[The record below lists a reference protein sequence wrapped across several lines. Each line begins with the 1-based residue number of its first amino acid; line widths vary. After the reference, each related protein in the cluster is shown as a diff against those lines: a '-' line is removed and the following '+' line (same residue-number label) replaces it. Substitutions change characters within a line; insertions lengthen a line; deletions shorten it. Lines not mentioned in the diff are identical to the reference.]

1 MTAIGRLR
9 DRARRHPH
17 ADIALA
23 TVVYAVVLLTTAA
36 APAGR
41 LDPASVGVGALA
53 CGVLVVR
60 RRWPFGVFLASALA
74 AEAFLAM
81 HQGHQGVMVLA
92 APLVALY
99 TVAEAGSRRHALII
113 GALAVLALA
122 GVHMLVK
129 PSSWLG
135 AENLALAAFG
145 GLAVAAGDAARSRRE
160 YLAEVEARARR
171 AEADRDIEAARRVTD
186 ERLRIARE
194 LHDVIGHQLAII
206 NVQAGAATHVLHS
219 QPAQAHQALGHIRA
233 ASKTA
238 LDELRDTIGLLRQPD
253 EQATPT
259 EPTTGLAGLALLLAS
274 FRRSGLT
281 IAERVDGAVR
291 PVPVTVDLAAYRV
304 IQESLTNVCKHAGPS
319 TVDLTLDYRP
329 EALLVVVD
337 NAAGRYRPAGD
348 RPAGDRPAGDRSA
361 GDRPASGGNGHGITG
376 MRERVASLAG
386 TLHAGPRPDGGYRV
400 TAALP
405 LPDHGALP
413 LPERGAA

>member
-1 MTAIGRLR
+1 MTVPGRLR
-9 DRARRHPH
+9 HLARRRPH

-23 TVVYAVVLLTTAA
+23 AVVYAVVLLTTAA

-41 LDPASVGVGALA
+41 LAPASVAVAALS

-60 RRWPFGVFLASALA
+60 RRWPFGVFLASAFA
-74 AEAFLAM
+74 AEAYLAM
-81 HQGHQGVMVLA
+81 HLGHQGVMVLA
-92 APLVALY
+92 APLIALY
-99 TVAEAGSRRHALII
+99 TVAEASSRRRGLVI

-122 GVHMLVK
+122 AVHVLAR

-194 LHDVIGHQLAII
+194 LHDVIGHQLALI
-206 NVQAGAATHVLHS
+206 NVQAGVASHVLSS
-219 QPAQAHQALGHIRA
+219 QPTQAHQALGHIRT

-238 LDELRDTIGLLRQPD
+238 LDELRDTIGLLRQPG

-259 EPTTGLAGLALLLAS
+259 EPTIGLAGLPLLLAS

-281 IAERVDGAVR
+281 IAERVAGRVR

-319 TVDLTLDYRP
+319 TVDVALDYRP
-329 EALLVVVD
+329 DELRVVVD
-337 NAAGRYRPAGD
+337 NRPGPYRPA
-348 RPAGDRPAGDRSA
+348 
-361 GDRPASGGNGHGITG
+361 ASGSGHGILG

-386 TLHAGPRPDGGYRV
+386 TLDAGPRPGGGYRV
-400 TAALP
+400 SAVLP
-405 LPDHGALP
+405 LPDHEASRQREL
-413 LPERGAA
+413 A

>member
-1 MTAIGRLR
+1 MTVTGRLR
-9 DRARRHPH
+9 DLARHRPQT
-17 ADIALA
+17 DIALA
-23 TVVYAVVLLTTAA
+23 TVVFAVVLLTTAT
-36 APAGR
+36 APGGR
-41 LDPASVGVGALA
+41 LDPASVGVAA
-53 CGVLVVR
+53 VASGVLAVR
-60 RRWPFGVFLASALA
+60 RRWPFGVFLVSALA

-81 HQGHQGVMVLA
+81 HQDHQGVMVLA

-99 TVAEAGSRRHALII
+99 TVAEASSRRRALVI
-113 GALAVLALA
+113 GVLAVLALA
-122 GVHMLVK
+122 GAHMIVK

-171 AEADRDIEAARRVTD
+171 AETDRDVEAARRVTD

-194 LHDVIGHQLAII
+194 LHDVIGHQLALI
-206 NVQAGAATHVLHS
+206 NVQAGVAAHVLDD

-238 LDELRDTIGLLRQPD
+238 LGELRDTIGLLRQPG

-259 EPTTGLAGLALLLAS
+259 EPTIGLAGLPLLLAS

-281 IAERVDGAVR
+281 IVERVGGRVR

-304 IQESLTNVCKHAGPS
+304 VQESLTNVCKHAGPS
-319 TVDLTLDYRP
+319 TVDVVLDYRP
-329 EALLVVVD
+329 EALVVVVD
-337 NAAGRYRPAGD
+337 NQPGRYRPA
-348 RPAGDRPAGDRSA
+348 AGG
-361 GDRPASGGNGHGITG
+361 GHGIIG

-386 TLHAGPRPDGGYRV
+386 TLDAGPRPGGGYRV

-405 LPDHGALP
+405 LPDDRSGS
-413 LPERGAA
+413 RAAPDAGQPDRSDRVAA